1 MSYFGGGAMPS
12 LSDIA
17 AVTRNGNDG
26 DGFGG
31 GNGWWIL
38 IILFAIFGG
47 WGGNGYGNGG
57 GAAYQGA
64 LTRGELCQDMNFS
77 QLENGVRGISQGI
90 CDSTFALNNTI
101 NNGFAGVN
109 NAVCSLGYTIAQDF
123 NEVQVANMQGNFA
136 LQQAINADAVAN
148 MQNTNAISRQI
159 SDCCCKN
166 EAQIADLKY
175 TMATDACALNNNIH
189 QTGDAIINNQNQ
201 GFQMLN
207 QTIKDG
213 FCNLE
218 MREMQRENQNL
229 RDRLNACDR
238 DNALMGQSTF
248 LLNQL
253 NPQAR
258 PAYIVQNPNCCAS
271 IPVQIQSNGC
281 GCNSGCNGNTMQF
294 VA

>member
-1 MSYFGGGAMPS
+1 MSMFAGSAAPS
-12 LSDIA
+12 LADIA
-17 AVTRNGNDG
+17 AVTRNNDG

-31 GNGWWIL
+31 GNGWWVL

-47 WGGNGYGNGG
+47 WGGNGYSNGAG
-57 GAAYQGA
+57 GTQGA

-101 NNGFAGVN
+101 VNGFAGVN
-109 NAVCSLGYTIAQDF
+109 NAVCNLGYTMAQQF
-123 NEVQVANMQGNFA
+123 NDTRTANMQGNFA
-136 LQQAINADAVAN
+136 LQQAINADTVAN
-148 MQNTNAISRQI
+148 MQNTNSISRQI
-159 SDCCCKN
+159 ADCCCKN
-166 EAQIADLKY
+166 DAQIADLKY
-175 TMATDACALNNNIH
+175 TMATDACALNTNIH

-238 DNALMGQSTF
+238 DNALMGQSTY

-258 PAYIVQNPNCCAS
+258 PAYIVQNPNCCATV
-271 IPVQIQSNGC
+271 PVQIQSNRC
-281 GCNSGCNGNTMQF
+281 GCDCGSTSMQF